1 MRELAVIVSVLLA
14 GCGDG
19 AADAPKQAAAPA
31 AQAIS
36 AGQWETVT
44 EVTDFASADDGSP
57 AIDTPK
63 GTRISNSV
71 CVAAGEEK
79 KPPAM
84 LLAGAPEYSCKY
96 GNHYMSGGTL
106 NSELDCTREG
116 VRGQVLMGVDGS
128 YTADTFEA
136 NQSLTTY
143 LPGTGDVRINAKVTG
158 RRTGECSAAP
168 ASQAG

>member
-1 MRELAVIVSVLLA
+1 MLALFLAA
-14 GCGDG
+14 GCDAGSPP
-19 AADAPKQAAAPA
+19 AKQAQAPK
-31 AQAIS
+31 AQALTP
-36 AGQWETVT
+36 GQWETVT
-44 EVTDFASADDGSP
+44 EVTDFASADGGRP

-63 GTRISNSV
+63 GTKLSNSV

-79 KPPAM
+79 QPPAV

-116 VRGQVLMGVDGS
+116 VRGQVMMGVDGS

-136 NQSLTTY
+136 NQSLATY
-143 LPGTGDVRINAKVTG
+143 LPGTGDVRISAKVTG
-158 RRTGECSAAP
+158 RRTGECTTAP
-168 ASQAG
+168 ATKAA

>member
-1 MRELAVIVSVLLA
+1 MRKLVVILCGALA

-19 AADAPKQAAAPA
+19 AADTPKQAAAPA
-31 AQAIS
+31 AQALS

-44 EVTDFASADDGSP
+44 EVTDFASADAGSP

-63 GTRISNSV
+63 GTRISNTV

-79 KPPAM
+79 QPPAV

-96 GNHYMSGGTL
+96 GNHYMSGGAL
-106 NSELDCTREG
+106 NSELDCTRAG
-116 VRGQVLMGVDGS
+116 VRGQVMMGVDGS

-158 RRTGECSAAP
+158 RRIGACSAAP
-168 ASQAG
+168 AGKAA